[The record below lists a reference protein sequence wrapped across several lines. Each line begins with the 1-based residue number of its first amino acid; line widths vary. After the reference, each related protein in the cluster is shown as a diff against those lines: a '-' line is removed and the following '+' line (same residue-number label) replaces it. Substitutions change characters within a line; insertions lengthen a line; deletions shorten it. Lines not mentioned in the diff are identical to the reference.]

1 MKKSLL
7 AIVASSALFFLAC
20 GDDSSS
26 GSGSSNSRADLCG
39 KAPKLTK
46 QCLEG
51 TWVLDHFENADG
63 ESVDDASDRTGGTLK
78 FSVATQSTP
87 TAAEEFSYSSD
98 YIGTSYGNWILAA
111 DSASFASI
119 VCKSFDTYE
128 CYATGAKAELVDTVT
143 LYIQTSKT
151 SVFEAY
157 SSSFVPT
164 IREVYKFK
172 N

>member
-20 GDDSSS
+20 GDES
-26 GSGSSNSRADLCG
+26 SGSSNSRADLCG

-63 ESVDDASDRTGGTLK
+63 DVIDDGSDRTGGVLK
-78 FSVATQSTP
+78 FEVAKQSAPTTQ
-87 TAAEEFSYSSD
+87 EDFSYTSD
-98 YIGTSYGNWILAA
+98 YIGTSYGNWTLAA

-119 VCKSFDTYE
+119 VCTATDSYE
-128 CYATGAKAELVDTVT
+128 CYATGVKAELVDTVT

-157 SSSFVPT
+157 ISTFVPT

>member
-63 ESVDDASDRTGGTLK
+63 DVIDDGSDRTGGVLT
-78 FSVATQSTP
+78 FSVAKLAEP
-87 TAAEEFSYSSD
+87 TTAEEFAYESD
-98 YIGTSYGNWILAA
+98 FVGSLAGNWTLAA
-111 DSASFASI
+111 DSASFAKILCTAGDYTCS
-119 VCKSFDTYE
+119 S
-128 CYATGAKAELVDTVT
+128 TGLKAVLTDTVT
-143 LYIQTSKT
+143 LYIQS
-151 SVFEAY
+151 SNMSIFEAY
-157 SSSFVPT
+157 QNSFVPT

>member
-7 AIVASSALFFLAC
+7 AIIATSALFFLAC
-20 GDDSSS
+20 GDDSS
-26 GSGSSNSRADLCG
+26 SGSSNSRADLCG

-51 TWVLDHFENADG
+51 TWVLDHFENVDG
-63 ESVDDASDRTGGTLK
+63 DVIGDGSDRTGGELK
-78 FSVATQSTP
+78 FQVAKSSEP
-87 TAAEEFSYSSD
+87 TTAEEFAYSSD
-98 YIGTSYGNWILAA
+98 FIGSTAGNWTLAA
-111 DSASFASI
+111 DSASFAKI
-119 VCKSFDTYE
+119 E
-128 CYATGAKAELVDTVT
+128 CTAGDYACFYSGVKAELVDTVT
-143 LYIQTSKT
+143 LYVQSSKM

-157 SSSFVPT
+157 QNSFVPT